1 MEVMMMILVCS
12 KLGET
17 NDPAA
22 LREQILLQYAGIGEA
37 YGQSA
42 DPTSWKSINGLGRC
56 QTLGRDDDKARC
68 EEAKNKAAIF
78 GGLRPINAASV
89 LIGSV

>member
-12 KLGET
+12 KLGDT

-42 DPTSWKSINGLGRC
+42 DPTSWKSINGLG
-56 QTLGRDDDKARC
+56 
-68 EEAKNKAAIF
+68 
-78 GGLRPINAASV
+78 SMS
-89 LIGSV
+89 GSDSRG